1 MSRLLTR
8 LPHVLALW
16 ACAALGEAVLYYF
29 FLSRPYFREFV
40 APFAV
45 GLLVAAAVAAW
56 QMLRPR
62 QKGDRRVHERRVSAR
77 RGMQHGAGE

>member
-8 LPHVLALW
+8 LPHLLAVW
-16 ACAALGEAVLYYF
+16 ACAALAEAVLYCF

-45 GLLVAAAVAAW
+45 ALLVAAALASWRVV
-56 QMLRPR
+56 RPR
-62 QKGDRRVHERRVSAR
+62 GGSDRRSRERRVGPR
-77 RGMQHGAGE
+77 RAGGYE

>member
-8 LPHVLALW
+8 LPQLLAVW

-29 FLSRPYFREFV
+29 FLSRPYYREFV

-45 GLLVAAAVAAW
+45 ALLVAAALGTW
-56 QMLRPR
+56 QVLRPR
-62 QKGDRRVHERRVSAR
+62 QKGDRRVHDRRVAAR

>member
-8 LPHVLALW
+8 LPHLLAVW
-16 ACAALGEAVLYYF
+16 ACAALAEAVLYYF

-45 GLLVAAAVAAW
+45 ALLVAAALGTW
-56 QMLRPR
+56 QLLRPR
-62 QKGDRRVHERRVSAR
+62 GGEDRRHGERRAEER
-77 RGMQHGAGE
+77 RAGGVKA